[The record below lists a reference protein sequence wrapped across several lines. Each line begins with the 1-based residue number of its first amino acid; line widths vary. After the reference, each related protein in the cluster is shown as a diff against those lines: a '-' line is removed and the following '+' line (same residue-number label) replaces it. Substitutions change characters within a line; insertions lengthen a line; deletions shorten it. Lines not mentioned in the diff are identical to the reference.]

1 MEEET
6 WGRRTTSQSRDDER
20 TRRAHLTRR
29 TIKLVCNG
37 PNLPSSHTGP
47 FTSGFFVQG
56 LLVRRPLRFNRQQIV
71 LALAIGRDGNEI
83 ANGRTPPHDSFSFSF
98 LFFHALLYS
107 IHPLVSIPRLFFKE
121 IKQATIDR
129 FISREGEKTL
139 DFLQDGNSLSS
150 PLLSCQVFGRKM
162 GRGRIG
168 PNRSYQVQVSRS
180 KGGG

>member
-1 MEEET
+1 MYRGCSYDAPSDSTGSKLCLHSRSAET
-6 WGRRTTSQSRDDER
+6 VTRLRT
-20 TRRAHLTRR
+20 AA
-29 TIKLVCNG
+29 
-37 PNLPSSHTGP
+37 PPS
-47 FTSGFFVQG
+47 
-56 LLVRRPLRFNRQQIV
+56 
-71 LALAIGRDGNEI
+71 
-83 ANGRTPPHDSFSFSF
+83 PHATLFLSPSF
-98 LFFHALLYS
+98 FFHALLYS

-180 KGGG
+180 KGGGNSTS

>member
-1 MEEET
+1 M
-6 WGRRTTSQSRDDER
+6 
-20 TRRAHLTRR
+20 
-29 TIKLVCNG
+29 
-37 PNLPSSHTGP
+37 
-47 FTSGFFVQG
+47 
-56 LLVRRPLRFNRQQIV
+56 

-83 ANGRTPPHDSFSFSF
+83 ANGRTPLPSRDSFSFSF

-150 PLLSCQVFGRKM
+150 PLLSSPLLPGIRT
-162 GRGRIG
+162 
-168 PNRSYQVQVSRS
+168 
-180 KGGG
+180 